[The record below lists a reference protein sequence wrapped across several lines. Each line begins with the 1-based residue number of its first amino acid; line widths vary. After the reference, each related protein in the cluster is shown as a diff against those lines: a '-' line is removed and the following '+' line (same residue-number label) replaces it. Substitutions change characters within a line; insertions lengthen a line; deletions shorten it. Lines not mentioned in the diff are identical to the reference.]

1 MTDDLPRRPARD
13 AVEILGRETAYD
25 GFFKLERWHLRH
37 ERFDGGWTGEMTRE
51 LFERGHAAAVLPYDP
66 ERDEVVLIE
75 QFRIGAHAAGLDPWM
90 VEVVAGII
98 EDGERPEQVVRRE
111 ALEECGLHLSEL
123 VPLHTFLLS
132 PGGSSET
139 LHLYAGRVDTTEAG
153 GHFGVAEEH
162 EDIRAFTLP
171 AEEAIGLMQQGRIH
185 NAPALVALQWLQ
197 TNRPDLQR
205 RWRLLG
211 E

>member
-51 LFERGHAAAVLPYDP
+51 LFERG
-66 ERDEVVLIE
+66 
-75 QFRIGAHAAGLDPWM
+75 HAAGLDPWM